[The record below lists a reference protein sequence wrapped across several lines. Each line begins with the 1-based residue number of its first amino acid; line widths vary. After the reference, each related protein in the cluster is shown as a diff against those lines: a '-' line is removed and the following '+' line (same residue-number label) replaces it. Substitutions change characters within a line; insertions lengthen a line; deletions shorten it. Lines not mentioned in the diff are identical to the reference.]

1 MATNAFEDS
10 RISEGTM
17 HIGAQ
22 HVSNIPSATPW
33 DDPGKRFAT
42 TSTPTGAA
50 TDRPVRRVLGVT
62 MLTGAE
68 VRNPAGESLGKLE
81 DIMIDLAAG
90 RIAYAVLSFGGL
102 FGIGSKFF
110 ILPWSSMT
118 FDQTRNE
125 FILDIPREVLENG
138 PGFEKN
144 NWPDMGD
151 PAYGASIHRHYGK
164 APYWENTATSF
175 SGDEFSAN
183 RCRE

>member
-22 HVSNIPSATPW
+22 HVSNIPATPE
-33 DDPGKRFAT
+33 PGKRFAS
-42 TSTPTGAA
+42 TSPPYTAA
-50 TDRPVRRVLGVT
+50 GDRSPRRVLGVT
-62 MLTGAE
+62 TLNGAE
-68 VRNPAGESLGKLE
+68 VRNTAAESLGKLE
-81 DIMIDLAAG
+81 DIMIDLMDG

-110 ILPWSSMT
+110 ILPWSSLA

-125 FILDIPREVLENG
+125 FILDIPREVLEKG
-138 PGFEKN
+138 PGFDKN
-144 NWPDMGD
+144 NWPDLAD
-151 PAYGASIHRHYGK
+151 PDYGASIHRHYGK
-164 APYWENTATSF
+164 TPYWENTATNF

-183 RCRE
+183 RSRE

>member
-22 HVSNIPSATPW
+22 HVSNIPVATPW
-33 DDPGKRFAT
+33 DDPGKRFAS
-42 TSTPTGAA
+42 TSTPTDAA

-102 FGIGSKFF
+102 LGIGSKFF

-118 FDQTRNE
+118 FNQTQNE
-125 FILDIPREVLENG
+125 FILDIPREVLEKG
-138 PGFEKN
+138 PGFDKN

-151 PAYGASIHRHYGK
+151 PAYGASIHRHYGQT
-164 APYWENTATSF
+164 PYWENTATNF
-175 SGDEFSAN
+175 SGDEFSGN